1 MKGTVVSFFE
11 KKRQKDQSIYLTVLM
26 NVDGTEAQYFCSDA
40 KTMEMVRDKVGAE
53 IEVETFKTNDGSATF
68 ITLPKTNAFKPFT
81 KKAEVNRDPSFAASY
96 SKDIVIA
103 CINNSIIQDTG
114 DGEASKVIDGALTHF
129 YHYFLSLMNQKD
141 PAE

>member
-53 IEVETFKTNDGSATF
+53 IEVETFKSKDGSATF
-68 ITLPKTNAFKPFT
+68 ITLPKTNVFKPFT
-81 KKAEVNRDPSFAASY
+81 KKVEVNRDPSFAASY
-96 SKDIVIA
+96 SKDITIA
-103 CINNSIIQDTG
+103 CINNGIVKG
-114 DGEASKVIDGALTHF
+114 SKDIDATLSHYF
-129 YHYFLSLMNQKD
+129 NYFLSLMNQKE
-141 PAE
+141 PVE